1 MKLSII
7 IPVYNVEQYLSACVE
22 SVIHQTIKDF
32 EIILVDDGSTDTSGR
47 LCDSF
52 AEQDPRI
59 RVLHKPNGGL
69 MSAWKAGV
77 EIAGGTYVGF
87 VDSDDWVEPDMFF
100 TLLETIERDKSDM
113 VTCGLV
119 KDYSDGRKQTVYNSI
134 PSGVYDRERIIK
146 EIYPVLLRGNRYSRG
161 ILINRVTKLFRR
173 EILTDILPELSDDV
187 SIGEDLLTTF
197 RFLLTAQK
205 VSILQQYTPYHYRIN
220 DQSMIKRYSE
230 GKYEKIELLRKEML
244 SFDSPDHDFG
254 VQINT
259 DFVRLMLTQM
269 DDEVLFSGKPYGQL
283 RKGIQTRFGCRNF
296 RDIVKQSEV
305 SQLGF
310 KYRLFLRLF
319 QLHWWD
325 AAVVVRMVKK

>member
-22 SVIHQTIKDF
+22 SVIHQTEKDY

-52 AEQDPRI
+52 AEQDHRI

-69 MSAWKAGV
+69 ISAWKAGV
-77 EIAGGTYVGF
+77 KIATGEYVGF
-87 VDSDDWVEPDMFF
+87 VDSDDWVEPDMFSA
-100 TLLETIERDKSDM
+100 LLETIERDKSDM

-119 KDYSDGRKQTVYNSI
+119 KDYSDGRKQAVYNSI
-134 PSGVYDRERIIK
+134 PSGVYDRERIIT

-173 EILTDILPELSDDV
+173 EMLADILPELSDDV

-220 DQSMIKRYSE
+220 DQSMIKRYSD

-244 SFDSPDHDFG
+244 SFDSPDYDFG

-269 DDEVLFSGKPYGQL
+269 DDEVLFSGKAYGQL
-283 RKGIQTRFGCRNF
+283 RKSIQQRFGCGNF
-296 RDIVKQSEV
+296 QDIVKQSEV

-325 AAVVVRMVKK
+325 AAVVIRMVKK